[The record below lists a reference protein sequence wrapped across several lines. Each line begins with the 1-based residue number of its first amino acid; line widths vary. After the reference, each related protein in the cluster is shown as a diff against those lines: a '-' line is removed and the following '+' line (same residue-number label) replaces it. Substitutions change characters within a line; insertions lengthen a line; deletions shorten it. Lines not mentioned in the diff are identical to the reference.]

1 METRASPFIVG
12 LFTLGTLFALIA
24 FTYWYS
30 RFGEGGPEQTYRVV
44 FADEVTGLG
53 VGAPVL
59 FNGIK
64 VGSVE
69 DMGLAPDDPTQIV
82 ARITVGA
89 ATPVR
94 VDTRAQIQSQGFT
107 GVPFIQLISG
117 RPDAPELTQA
127 WGGEGA
133 PIIYADA
140 STVQSI
146 IDRAQSLMTKL
157 DTAVTR
163 VDDILAGNQAG
174 INNSIRNIEKFSAA
188 LAERSDAIG
197 SFMDD
202 AAAVAR
208 RLNALGEKLET
219 LSTSLQERLDV
230 ISPDSVR
237 QTVENVKTFTAG
249 LADQTD
255 ELKAFIS
262 DAGAAVYNQTEYLHI
277 IDCDD
282 SDPNTVVFTWEGP
295 YAPYASLF
303 DTVLPKHVLEGQDV
317 VTYDAYNRSPLGT
330 GPFKFVEW
338 KTGEYVRVEKNENY
352 WRGPEYPKLDGVIVQ
367 FIPDPNTRVNA
378 LKAGEYDFGQ
388 ILPNQ
393 VAEVSDLEGYKVE
406 LVNTNSWLHFDFNVA
421 TDRGQALFGDKAV
434 RQAIAHAIDRESIVN
449 DLMEGTVE
457 LANTGI
463 TPNSPYFNEDVT
475 VYNYD
480 PEQAAQMLDEA
491 GWTVGSDGIRE
502 KDGERLSF
510 TIINR
515 NSRPERVAIAQVI
528 QANLK
533 DVGVEVNFENLENAA
548 WLERWLSKDWEAVV
562 GGWIIP
568 ADPSLTS
575 LYGCEASN
583 NFTGFCSEELDA
595 AMEASDQVLDFA
607 ERKPLVDEVQA
618 ILAEEAWALPLYY
631 AVNPYVLREDFEN
644 FKGSGTN
651 LGSYWNSY
659 EWDFGN

>member
-1 METRASPFIVG
+1 MQQNRWYLSLILVLVFVISACAPASTP
-12 LFTLGTLFALIA
+12 A
-24 FTYWYS
+24 
-30 RFGEGGPEQTYRVV
+30 GEGTTSE
-44 FADEVTGLG
+44 E
-53 VGAPVL
+53 
-59 FNGIK
+59 
-64 VGSVE
+64 
-69 DMGLAPDDPTQIV
+69 
-82 ARITVGA
+82 
-89 ATPVR
+89 
-94 VDTRAQIQSQGFT
+94 
-107 GVPFIQLISG
+107 
-117 RPDAPELTQA
+117 
-127 WGGEGA
+127 
-133 PIIYADA
+133 
-140 STVQSI
+140 ST
-146 IDRAQSLMTKL
+146 TTT
-157 DTAVTR
+157 DTAAPATEGEK
-163 VDDILAGNQAG
+163 ILRIAYG
-174 INNSIRNIEKFSAA
+174 
-188 LAERSDAIG
+188 AEIDT
-197 SFMDD
+197 
-202 AAAVAR
+202 
-208 RLNALGEKLET
+208 LNALTSQNLTDIEILMVEGLIMSNDENTYIPVLATEIPTLENGGVVENEDGT
-219 LSTSLQERLDV
+219 VTMTWNLQEGVQWHDGEEFTSEDV
-230 ISPDSVR
+230 C
-237 QTVENVKTFTAG
+237 FTW
-249 LADQTD
+249 
-255 ELKAFIS
+255 EFIVS
-262 DAGAAVYNQTEYLHI
+262 DAGAAVYNQTEYLNI
-277 IDCDD
+277 TDCDD

-303 DTVLPKHVLEGQDV
+303 DTVLPEHVLAGQDV

-338 KTGEYVRVEKNENY
+338 QTGEYVRVEKNENY
-352 WRGPEYPKLDGVIVQ
+352 WRGAEYPKLDGVIVQ

-393 VAEVSDLEGYKVE
+393 VAEVADLDGYKVE

-421 TDRGQALFGDKAV
+421 TERGQTIFGDKAV
-434 RQAIAHAIDRESIVN
+434 RQAIFHAIDRESIVN

-480 PEQAAQMLDEA
+480 PETAAQMLEDA
-491 GWTVGSDGIRE
+491 GWTIGSDGIRE

-515 NSRPERVAIAQVI
+515 NSRPERIAIAQVI

-548 WLERWLSKDWEAVV
+548 WLERWLSKEWEAVV

-568 ADPSLTS
+568 ADPSLSS

-595 AMEASDQVLDFA
+595 AMEASDKVLDFA

-618 ILAEEAWALPLYY
+618 ILADEAWALPLYY
-631 AVNPYVLREDFEN
+631 SVNPFVLREDFEN

-659 EWDFGN
+659 EWNFGN

>member
-1 METRASPFIVG
+1 
-12 LFTLGTLFALIA
+12 
-24 FTYWYS
+24 
-30 RFGEGGPEQTYRVV
+30 
-44 FADEVTGLG
+44 
-53 VGAPVL
+53 
-59 FNGIK
+59 
-64 VGSVE
+64 
-69 DMGLAPDDPTQIV
+69 
-82 ARITVGA
+82 
-89 ATPVR
+89 
-94 VDTRAQIQSQGFT
+94 
-107 GVPFIQLISG
+107 
-117 RPDAPELTQA
+117 
-127 WGGEGA
+127 
-133 PIIYADA
+133 
-140 STVQSI
+140 
-146 IDRAQSLMTKL
+146 MTW
-157 DTAVTR
+157 
-163 VDDILAGNQAG
+163 N
-174 INNSIRNIEKFSAA
+174 
-188 LAERSDAIG
+188 
-197 SFMDD
+197 
-202 AAAVAR
+202 
-208 RLNALGEKLET
+208 
-219 LSTSLQERLDV
+219 LQEGVQWHDGEEFTSEDV
-230 ISPDSVR
+230 C
-237 QTVENVKTFTAG
+237 FTW
-249 LADQTD
+249 
-255 ELKAFIS
+255 EFIAS
-262 DAGAAVYNQTEYLHI
+262 EAGAAVYNQTEYLHI
-277 IDCDD
+277 TECDD
-282 SDPNTVVFTWEGP
+282 SDPYTVVFTWDGP

-303 DTVLPKHVLEGQDV
+303 DTVLPEHVLAGQDV

-338 KTGEYVRVEKNENY
+338 QTGEYVRVEKNENY

-393 VAEVSDLEGYKVE
+393 VAEVADLEGYKIE

-421 TDRGQALFGDKAV
+421 TERGQALFGDKAV

-463 TPNSPYFNEDVT
+463 TPNSPYFNADVKA
-475 VYNYD
+475 YNYD
-480 PEQAAQMLDEA
+480 PDLAAQMLEEA

-502 KDGERLSF
+502 KEGERLSF

-515 NSRPERVAIAQVI
+515 NSRPERIAIAQVI

-533 DVGVEVNFENLENAA
+533 DVGVEVLFENLENAA
-548 WLERWLSKDWEAVV
+548 WLERWLSTEWEAVV

-631 AVNPYVLREDFEN
+631 AVNPFVLREDFEN

>member
-1 METRASPFIVG
+1 MQKTR
-12 LFTLGTLFALIA
+12 
-24 FTYWYS
+24 WYLS
-30 RFGEGGPEQTYRVV
+30 
-44 FADEVTGLG
+44 LLL
-53 VGAPVL
+53 VL
-59 FNGIK
+59 SFLL
-64 VGSVE
+64 S
-69 DMGLAPDDPTQIV
+69 AC
-82 ARITVGA
+82 
-89 ATPVR
+89 ATPA
-94 VDTRAQIQSQGFT
+94 TAPT
-107 GVPFIQLISG
+107 GES
-117 RPDAPELTQA
+117 TT
-127 WGGEGA
+127 GE
-133 PIIYADA
+133 A
-140 STVQSI
+140 ST
-146 IDRAQSLMTKL
+146 TT
-157 DTAVTR
+157 DTAAPAAGEK
-163 VDDILAGNQAG
+163 ILRIAYG
-174 INNSIRNIEKFSAA
+174 
-188 LAERSDAIG
+188 AEIDT
-197 SFMDD
+197 
-202 AAAVAR
+202 
-208 RLNALGEKLET
+208 LNALTSQNLTDIEILMVEGLIMSNDQNSYIPVLAKEIPTLENGGVVENADGT
-219 LSTSLQERLDV
+219 VTMTWQLQEGVQWHDGEPFSSADV
-230 ISPDSVR
+230 C
-237 QTVENVKTFTAG
+237 FTWS
-249 LADQTD
+249 
-255 ELKAFIS
+255 FIVS
-262 DAGAAVYNQTEYLHI
+262 EAGAAVYNQTEYLHI
-277 IDCDD
+277 TGCDD

-303 DTVLPKHVLEGQDV
+303 DTILPKHVLDGQDV

-352 WRGPEYPKLDGVIVQ
+352 WRGADYPKLDGVIVQ

-393 VAEVSDLEGYKVE
+393 VAEVADLAGYKVE

-421 TDRGQALFGDKAV
+421 TERGKLLFGDKAV

-463 TPNSPYFNEDVT
+463 TPNSPYFNADVKA
-475 VYNYD
+475 YNYD
-480 PEQAAQMLDEA
+480 PALAAQMLDEA
-491 GWTVGSDGIRE
+491 GWTVGSDGIRA

-515 NSRPERVAIAQVI
+515 NSRPERIAIAQVI

-548 WLERWLSKDWEAVV
+548 WLERWLSTEWEAVV

-568 ADPSLTS
+568 ADPSMTS
-575 LYGCEASN
+575 LYSCEGSN
-583 NFTGFCSEELDA
+583 NFTGFCSEELDT
-595 AMEASDQVLDFA
+595 AMAASDKVLDFA

-631 AVNPYVLREDFEN
+631 SVNPFVLREDFEN